1 VPTVDGSVQLK
12 IPARSQP
19 GARLRLRGKG
29 VARKQERGDLYVE
42 LDLKMPD
49 RDSPAFEQ
57 ALQASSDLYSEPV
70 RKGVHL

>member
-1 VPTVDGSVQLK
+1 
-12 IPARSQP
+12 
-19 GARLRLRGKG
+19 

-49 RDSPAFEQ
+49 RDSPALEQ